1 MITEIYNSHLIY
13 LSFLALFPN
22 RKFLENLS
30 SSRMSVCSS
39 RKIQKKS
46 CPQNTKNT
54 NLKRYM
60 HSSVHSRIIYNC
72 QDTEATHV
80 SINRWTKEMQYTHT
94 CIIHTMEYYSVIKK
108 NKCAISSNMDRLK
121 GHYTKWNK
129 PGRERQILYDIAY
142 MWNLKN
148 TTNQGM

>member
-13 LSFLALFPN
+13 LNFLTLFSN

-39 RKIQKKS
+39 IKIQKNHVHRKQKTLIWKDTCTLGFTEGLFTIAKIQKQPK
-46 CPQNTKNT
+46 CPSTDEQRRRN
-54 NLKRYM
+54 
-60 HSSVHSRIIYNC
+60 
-72 QDTEATHV
+72 
-80 SINRWTKEMQYTHT
+80 THT
-94 CIIHTMEYYSVIKK
+94 RIIHTIEYYSVIKK

-129 PGRERQILYDIAY
+129 PGRETQILYDIVY